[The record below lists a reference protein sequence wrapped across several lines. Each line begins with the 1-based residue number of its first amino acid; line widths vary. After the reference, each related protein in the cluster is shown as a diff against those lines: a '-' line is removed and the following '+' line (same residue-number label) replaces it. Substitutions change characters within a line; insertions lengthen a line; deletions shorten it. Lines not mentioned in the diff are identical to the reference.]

1 MVKTWK
7 VSWNKKLYD
16 YKSIIES
23 FKRGEED
30 IIYQSK
36 GRARMKN
43 EPKEGDN
50 VYVSC
55 NKLKIMKCMV
65 ISNFRI
71 GHEETLDIYNRGNP
85 RNHTNNNTYLKMKIL
100 ETFDEPI
107 ILKGCQ
113 RTWSKYTAVKIS
125 NGVKQSMLSHHE
137 HSCIR
142 PSIFEGMEIDGF
154 NPTDEFL
161 GNMNCLISP
170 ISTTNKKAKGHIDY
184 MEQIE
189 RIGMGK
195 TMFWD
200 DAKGNTAIK
209 GDLFGFYHYKDV
221 IEIYEIE
228 EVYSP
233 EHRLPSWSDN
243 VGQTDR
249 NVIALSEKICQ
260 IPWDV
265 WIELGGRS
273 RCQGT
278 SWTRSSLSSILDWI
292 QLNTY
297 K

>member
-125 NGVKQSMLSHHE
+125 NGVKQSMLSHQ
-137 HSCIR
+137 I
-142 PSIFEGMEIDGF
+142 I
-154 NPTDEFL
+154 
-161 GNMNCLISP
+161 
-170 ISTTNKKAKGHIDY
+170 TTNQIKSIKKSNRSKIKKSYKGSLKTISLSVNSG
-184 MEQIE
+184 EQIVKDSF
-189 RIGMGK
+189 K
-195 TMFWD
+195 T
-200 DAKGNTAIK
+200 I
-209 GDLFGFYHYKDV
+209 
-221 IEIYEIE
+221 
-228 EVYSP
+228 
-233 EHRLPSWSDN
+233 
-243 VGQTDR
+243 
-249 NVIALSEKICQ
+249 NVISSRTFLHPSEHF
-260 IPWDV
+260 
-265 WIELGGRS
+265 
-273 RCQGT
+273 
-278 SWTRSSLSSILDWI
+278 
-292 QLNTY
+292 
-297 K
+297 